1 MTRIRSWNSHLSRFG
16 LFYRRG
22 KRKMA
27 LYVDA
32 QSLTGASRLYER
44 AGMHVVR
51 QFDQYEKELRA
62 GIEQS
67 TQALK
72 A

>member
-1 MTRIRSWNSHLSRFG
+1 
-16 LFYRRG
+16 
-22 KRKMA
+22 MA